1 MILLNQV
8 NGIQLGLVLII
19 VWLQGLTYGFPRVTT
34 WKRTERTSLWITPES
49 IEGTIM
55 EDLVKGLD
63 VVRMAYIPEN
73 TDSAFAIGI
82 SEAVAGGIGG
92 LISRGVANV
101 VGDKKVD
108 SVETKVTSTSA
119 YFGVRSVTR
128 GFARLVG
135 LPAPIALVLASLT
148 GSIALETTKAS
159 FRSRSEDKK
168 PQNSKTR
175 DDEGLAK
182 TMMSVISVREIVGD
196 VTKWIVFDLF
206 VQAMPIAA
214 IGVEKNLLY
223 FALGSAAA
231 LTGNFVKLVLP
242 SNRVSVWDQAVGGL
256 LKPDKSVL
264 VSFSQ
269 AALEGGVL
277 FMTYSFALYEAQEL
291 IPNQF
296 NMNFFFNSLLT
307 GAEQSIEQAII
318 DNKL

>member
-1 MILLNQV
+1 MLLNQG
-8 NGIQLGLVLII
+8 NGIRLGLVLII
-19 VWLQGLTYGFPRVTT
+19 VWLQELYGFPRVTT
-34 WKRTERTSLWITPES
+34 WKLTPKTSLWITPES
-49 IEGTIM
+49 IEGLIV

-63 VVRMAYIPEN
+63 AVRMAYIPEN

-196 VTKWIVFDLF
+196 VLQDCQLLIVLASKDG
-206 VQAMPIAA
+206 AA
-214 IGVEKNLLY
+214 
-223 FALGSAAA
+223 
-231 LTGNFVKLVLP
+231 
-242 SNRVSVWDQAVGGL
+242 R
-256 LKPDKSVL
+256 
-264 VSFSQ
+264 
-269 AALEGGVL
+269 
-277 FMTYSFALYEAQEL
+277 
-291 IPNQF
+291 PNE
-296 NMNFFFNSLLT
+296 T
-307 GAEQSIEQAII
+307 EQA
-318 DNKL
+318 DHHGRNTGEMAWAKSPA